1 MHQIQFEL
9 IKKSKISHLPISWNT
24 EDYKALLTILDFEAD
39 ANSSEKEIKELCF
52 LALSDME
59 PPEASEI
66 VLTYLLADYLT
77 EGQIK
82 QMGHDMLEDKLWE
95 EYPEMSL
102 HASLYKAN
110 ILLYE
115 AYNGKFPRNE
125 AITLV
130 LKIMGLN
137 PEEKKEILSA
147 NPQLLVQIL
156 AAGMDD
162 HGLLKRLFG
171 DGLEAGFIEEAEHI
185 IWHTVISDNGGDVTA
200 EITSSS
206 YWLEDFESDE
216 GSCSL
221 ILTEETEE

>member
-1 MHQIQFEL
+1 MHQIQFEV
-9 IKKSKISHLPISWNT
+9 IKKNKISHLPISWNT
-24 EDYKALLTILDFEAD
+24 EDYRSLLTILDFEAD
-39 ANSSEKEIKELCF
+39 ANSSDKEIKELCH

-59 PPEASEI
+59 PAEASEI
-66 VLTYLLADYLT
+66 VLAYLISDHLT

-82 QMGHDMLEDKLWE
+82 QMGHDMIDDKLWE
-95 EYPEMSL
+95 EHPEMSL
-102 HASLYKAN
+102 HSSLYKAN

-137 PEEKKEILSA
+137 PQEKKEILAA
-147 NPQLLVQIL
+147 NPQVLIQIL

-171 DGLEAGFIEEAEHI
+171 DALEEGYLEEAEHI
-185 IWHTVISDNGGDVTA
+185 IWHSVIHDNGSDVTA
-200 EITSSS
+200 EITSST

-216 GSCSL
+216 GSCTL
-221 ILTEETEE
+221 ILTEEDEH